1 MKRRIA
7 DDTQMSFVILW
18 SCYWL
23 LLSQILKQT
32 ITVDF
37 EICTPISIF
46 LSDLKFKIKWCI
58 VLYRNGFVYYAP
70 MNAVK
75 IIRNNTF
82 TIYNKL
88 KLYLYHNF
96 FIRKQAIT
104 SRAKSIYYY
113 YELYFNWTVPVH
125 SLRLRLKWNEGGK

>member
-1 MKRRIA
+1 M
-7 DDTQMSFVILW
+7 
-18 SCYWL
+18 
-23 LLSQILKQT
+23 
-32 ITVDF
+32 TVDF